1 MNNTYA
7 LRLIADL
14 VPAMLSLLNV
24 IITRAL

>member
-7 LRLIADL
+7 LWLLADL
-14 VPAMLSLLNV
+14 VPALLPLLNV